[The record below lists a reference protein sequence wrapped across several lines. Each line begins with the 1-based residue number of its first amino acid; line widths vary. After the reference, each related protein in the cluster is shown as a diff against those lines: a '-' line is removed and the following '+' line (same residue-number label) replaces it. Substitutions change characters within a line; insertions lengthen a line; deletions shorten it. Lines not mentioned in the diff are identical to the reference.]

1 MQQNQQQTTS
11 KVSLK
16 QAFTDPEFSRCS
28 WVNVTNIIFHEL
40 TGINVIFLYS
50 NTILALVLTGNSF
63 TPRQGVYAINIVNTL
78 ASGMA
83 VWTVRTFGR
92 RPLLIWGHAGICVCH
107 LMIATFILESI
118 DIGVLVMLC
127 VFMLIYQNTSGPIAW
142 IYAAETLTD
151 VGLGV
156 SLNVLYGTILVLS
169 LTTEPLMNS
178 ALTPVGVFY
187 MLAFFS
193 FVAVFFLYFYFK
205 ETMGLTEKQK
215 KSLYSPAAI
224 KENSQVAEAEFDN

>member
-1 MQQNQQQTTS
+1 
-11 KVSLK
+11 
-16 QAFTDPEFSRCS
+16 
-28 WVNVTNIIFHEL
+28 
-40 TGINVIFLYS
+40 
-50 NTILALVLTGNSF
+50 
-63 TPRQGVYAINIVNTL
+63 
-78 ASGMA
+78 MA
-83 VWTVRTFGR
+83 VWTVRKFGR

-224 KENSQVAEAEFDN
+224 KENSQVVEAEFDN